1 MHRVML
7 NINVSHSGTL
17 MISYGSWGMSSYH
30 IDTVLSDID
39 MKARKLCLRRNFPG
53 SRRKNMSSRYFDI
66 FMFEMTYLVCYGNS
80 QSIGIVA
87 GGDLWKS

>member
-1 MHRVML
+1 MR
-7 NINVSHSGTL
+7 
-17 MISYGSWGMSSYH
+17 
-30 IDTVLSDID
+30 
-39 MKARKLCLRRNFPG
+39 

-66 FMFEMTYLVCYGNS
+66 LMFEMTYHVCYGNS